1 MRLVLRP
8 LERLVILNPKLNRL
22 TLQVNPLTNL
32 VKSFSTKPS
41 LRMRVVPVP
50 VRSDNYA
57 YLVIDEKTNT
67 AAAVDPYDP
76 EKVIKMASQEKVKL
90 SGTILTTHHHE
101 DHSGGNAEF
110 VKKLGNHCK
119 VYGGSD
125 RIPQLTDRVGDKDQ
139 FKIGED
145 IQVTCLAT
153 PCHTQDSICF
163 YIEDLKKNQRGVFTG
178 DTLFVS
184 GCGRFFE
191 GTPEEM
197 NYALNK
203 QLGSLP
209 SDTIT
214 YVGHEYTKSNVA
226 FSASIEPKNQA
237 ILKLQEFCQSNSVTT
252 GKFNIGDEKN
262 FNVFMRLNEP
272 EVIKSTDTQ
281 SEIDVMKRLREMKN
295 SFQG

>member
-1 MRLVLRP
+1 
-8 LERLVILNPKLNRL
+8 
-22 TLQVNPLTNL
+22 
-32 VKSFSTKPS
+32 
-41 LRMRVVPVP
+41 MRVVPVP

-57 YLVIDEKTNT
+57 YLLIDEKTNT
-67 AAAVDPYDP
+67 AAVVDPYDP
-76 EKVIKMASQEKVKL
+76 EKVIKMASQESVKL
-90 SGTILTTHHHE
+90 TGTILTTHHHE
-101 DHSGGNAEF
+101 DHSGGNVEF
-110 VKKLGNHCK
+110 IKKLGNHCK

-125 RIPQLTDRVGDKDQ
+125 QVPKLTDKVGDKDQ

-163 YIEDLKKNQRGVFTG
+163 YIEDVNKDQRGVFTG

-197 NYALNK
+197 NHALNK

-226 FSASIEPKNQA
+226 FSASIESKNQA
-237 ILKLQEFCQSNSVTT
+237 ISKLKEFCQSNPVTT
-252 GKFNIGDEKN
+252 GKFTIGDEKN

-272 EVIKSTDTQ
+272 EVIKSTDMK
-281 SEIDVMKRLREMKN
+281 SEIDVMKKLREMKN
-295 SFQG
+295 SFKG